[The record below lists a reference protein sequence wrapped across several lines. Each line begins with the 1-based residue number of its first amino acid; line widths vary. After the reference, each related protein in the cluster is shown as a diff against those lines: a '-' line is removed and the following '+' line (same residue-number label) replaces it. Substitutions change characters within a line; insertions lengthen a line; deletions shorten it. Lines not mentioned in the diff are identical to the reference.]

1 LKVPAFIGLGSNLG
15 DPRAQVRNAMTELGD
30 FPRTHLVAQSS
41 LYRSAPVGVGSQA
54 DFVNAVAK
62 VETRLTAR
70 ELLDELLTAEA
81 RAGRERPFP
90 GAPRTLD
97 LDLLLYGDEVIGEPG
112 LTVPHPRMHE
122 RAFVLLPLAEIASE
136 LVIPGRGSVQAL
148 LAGCRGQTIHK
159 LGAP

>member
-15 DPRAQVRNAMTELGD
+15 DPRAQVRNAMTELGG

-81 RAGRERPFP
+81 RAGRERPVP

>member
-15 DPRAQVRNAMTELGD
+15 DPRAQVRNAMTELGG

-41 LYRSAPVGVGSQA
+41 LYRSAPVGVGPQA